1 MDYINDRQL
10 VANYL
15 AGDRQAFALIVRR
28 HRKRMYFAARNFAR
42 NEQDAQDI
50 VQDALFKAARSM
62 PVSYTHL
69 TLPTKA

>member
-15 AGDRQAFALIVRR
+15 GGDRQAFTLIVRR

-42 NEQDAQDI
+42 NEQDA
-50 VQDALFKAARSM
+50 

-69 TLPTKA
+69 TLPTKRIV

>member
-50 VQDALFKAARSM
+50 VQDALFKALSLI
-62 PVSYTHL
+62 HI
-69 TLPTKA
+69 